1 MQVLRQSLS
10 LPEGDCMTD
19 PSLPDAELEVLAC
32 LWNHGPLTARGIRE
46 RMAGY
51 RSMTHSA
58 VSTLLARL
66 HEKALVKRTRGT
78 VGKAFVYEAAV
89 PPRRT
94 YRRIVRDMLDRVFG
108 GDPLTL
114 VSSLFQGRPPTPD
127 ELDRLQDLLDELRSQ
142 QQKGHKK

>member
-1 MQVLRQSLS
+1 MA
-10 LPEGDCMTD
+10 E

-32 LWNHGPLTARGIRE
+32 LWNHGPLTAREIRE
-46 RMAGY
+46 TMAGY

-66 HEKALVKRTRGT
+66 HEKSLVNRSRGT

-89 PPRRT
+89 PARRT
-94 YRRIVRDMLDRVFG
+94 YRRIARQMLERVFG

-114 VSSLFQGRPPTPD
+114 VSSLFHGRPPTSD
-127 ELDRLQDLLDELRSQ
+127 ELDRLQDLLDRLRSEQ
-142 QQKGHKK
+142 KKGHGK